1 MGNNFCAG
9 HRKECVYRTNPSSF
23 GMLCKRPYEKDIV
36 VKFETIYSANRKKKK
51 RRLKP
56 AAKSINAKSIIK
68 K

>member
-1 MGNNFCAG
+1 MGNNFCSG
-9 HRKECVYRTNPSSF
+9 SRKECVYRTNPSSF

-51 RRLKP
+51 KRRLKP
-56 AAKSINAKSIIK
+56 AKSVIK